1 MGFRLMLGIDPGT
14 TGALA
19 VFVDGEL
26 RHVGRLPVIKR
37 KATATRKGGTE
48 LDTPALAD
56 WLRQIVRDHVGLT
69 HTAVL
74 EDVGGFTPAASGKA
88 GANAVT
94 TAKLARIAGKIEGVL
109 VTLGFT
115 VHTIA
120 PRLWKA
126 HHGLK
131 GADKVPALA
140 LAKRRYPWLV
150 LETKASADLAEAVLI
165 GEYGVAKHGKC

>member
-1 MGFRLMLGIDPGT
+1 MGFRLLLGIDPGT
-14 TGALA
+14 TGALS

-26 RHVGRLPVIKR
+26 RHVGRLPMIKR
-37 KATATRKGGTE
+37 KATATRKGGTDLDMPE
-48 LDTPALAD
+48 LVA
-56 WLRQIVRDHVGLT
+56 WLKRIVRDHVGLT

-94 TAKLARIAGKIEGVL
+94 TAKLARIAGKIEGAL
-109 VTLGFT
+109 VAVGFT

-131 GADKVPALA
+131 GADKVQAITLA
-140 LAKRRYPWLV
+140 RRKHPWLV

-165 GEYGVAKHGKC
+165 GEYGVAKHGK

>member
-14 TGALA
+14 TGALS

-26 RHVGRLPVIKR
+26 KHVGRLPVIKR
-37 KATATRKGGTE
+37 KATATRKGGTD
-48 LDTPALAD
+48 LDTAALAD
-56 WLRQIVRDHVGLT
+56 WIKRIVRDHVGLT
-69 HTAVL
+69 HSAVV
-74 EDVGGFTPAASGKA
+74 EDVGGFTPAAGGKQ

-109 VTLGFT
+109 AACGFT

-131 GADKVPALA
+131 GADKVQAIT
-140 LAKRRYPWLV
+140 LAKRRHPWLV

-165 GEYGVAKHGKC
+165 GEYGVAKHGR

>member
-37 KATATRKGGTE
+37 KATATCKGGTD
-48 LDTPALAD
+48 LDTAAFAQCIRTL
-56 WLRQIVRDHVGLT
+56 LRDHVGLT
-69 HTAVL
+69 HTAVI
-74 EDVGGFTPAASGKA
+74 EEVGEQAVGRC
-88 GANAVT
+88 GAISL
-94 TAKLARIAGKIEGVL
+94 AKLARIAALVEATL

-115 VHTIA
+115 VHRVP
-120 PRLWKA
+120 PRVWKE

-165 GEYGVAKHGKC
+165 GEYGVAKHGK